1 MFSLKKKRL
10 QGDMTASEVDEA
22 ELFRVMA
29 EYMEV
34 ADFNWTRK
42 FS

>member
-10 QGDMTASEVDEA
+10 RGDMTAFEVDEA
-22 ELFRVMA
+22 ELFRVVA
-29 EYMEV
+29 EYIQV
-34 ADFNWTRK
+34 AEFNWTRT